1 MKQKRNQSIARKVRT
16 FYFLPEN
23 GKKITEIDDDREN
36 DPNGDHI
43 AFIIDISPIFTPRR
57 TILRKNKWNA
67 AFSVS
72 LPSFGR

>member
-1 MKQKRNQSIARKVRT
+1 M
-16 FYFLPEN
+16 EE
-23 GKKITEIDDDREN
+23 KIVEIDDGREN

-43 AFIIDISPIFTPRR
+43 AFIIDISLVFTPRR

-72 LPSFGR
+72 RPNLGR